1 MHITEGVASLPVLI
15 GGGFISATGVAIGL
29 SRLTQKKIIATAL
42 LASSFFVTSLIHV
55 PVAPAVSLHLLLNGL
70 VGIILGWAAFPAI
83 VVALLLSALV
93 MQHGG
98 ITVLGVN
105 GVVMGLPAVTVYLLF
120 GNWLK
125 IPGRKR
131 KVASFAAGSVAV
143 LLTAILLVLAM
154 VLSDRTFLSMAPVI
168 LLFHLPNMIIEGVVT
183 MYVVGFMEK
192 VQPELLEQSV

>member
-15 GGGFISATGVAIGL
+15 GGGLITVSGVAVGL
-29 SRLTQKKIIATAL
+29 TRLTQKKIIVTAL
-42 LASSFFVTSLIHV
+42 LASSFFVSSLIHV

-83 VVALLLSALV
+83 VVALMLSALI

-105 GVVMGLPAVTVYLLF
+105 GVVMAVPAVVVYLLF
-120 GNWLK
+120 RNQLK
-125 IPGRKR
+125 KPGKI
-131 KVASFAAGSVAV
+131 KKIITFFVGFIAV

-154 VLSDRTFLSMAPVI
+154 VASDKSFLAMAPVI
-168 LLFHLPNMIIEGVVT
+168 IIFHLPNMIIEGIVT
-183 MYVVGFMEK
+183 MYVVGFIEK
-192 VQPELLEQSV
+192 VQPELLDQSV